1 MGMKRLGQAVT
12 ILAYGQLRIRQLRA
26 SNGKR
31 GKLLVRWKKEPCH
44 TLAGLVFFGFAFCF
58 FASSQTVVPP
68 PAAADTQAIP
78 SPDILGRTTPRGTVL
93 GFLKATRKGDYEA
106 ATEYLNTKQRGEAA
120 TDLAHELFVIIDRRL
135 PARLNQLS
143 DRPEGSLAFPAKP
156 DQDLVGTI
164 SSKSGSVNLLL
175 ERVDR
180 EGRRIWLFSA
190 LTLNSVPE
198 LYAEMDIESSGSM
211 LPDFLTR
218 TRIARIPLF
227 HWLAVLVGLPF
238 FYLLTVVLSRLLS
251 PLAGRWRRALRG
263 NPNLPD
269 PNVLPVSLRV
279 LLLVG
284 TIRWILAKTGMPLL
298 ERQVW
303 STVASILT
311 IAVCVSISF
320 AFTGW
325 AERYLRRRLLRS
337 DLVASASILRLARWA
352 ANLLV
357 ILVALLAA
365 LYYLGVNPNA
375 TLAGLGVGGIAVA
388 LAAQKTLE
396 NVIGGASII
405 FDGAVRVG
413 DLLKVGETVGTV
425 EDIGLRSIRL
435 RTFDRTVFTVPNG
448 QIANLSLENLSLRDS
463 FWFHHIFSLR
473 YETTAVQMRRVL
485 QGITGLLEKYPLVR
499 YFPTPVRFL
508 RLSPYS
514 LDVEIF
520 AHLAVSDWGRFLELQ
535 GQLLLEIME
544 LIEAEGV
551 RLAIPA
557 QTAYLAVSSG
567 FDRSSVDALLNRSGT
582 HGSEQSRDAA

>member
-1 MGMKRLGQAVT
+1 MGMTRLGQPT
-12 ILAYGQLRIRQLRA
+12 TTLAYGQLRIRQSGA
-26 SNGKR
+26 SNRKR
-31 GKLLVRWKKEPCH
+31 GKLPVRGNKEPFH
-44 TLAGLVFFGFAFCF
+44 TLASLVFFGFAFCF
-58 FASSQTVVPP
+58 FASAQTVVPP
-68 PAAADTQAIP
+68 PAAADAQPIP

-93 GFLKATRKGDYEA
+93 GFLKAARKGDYDA
-106 ATEYLNTKQRGEAA
+106 ATEYLNTKQRGDAA
-120 TDLAHELFVIIDRRL
+120 TNLAHELFVIIDRRL

-164 SSKSGSVNLLL
+164 SNKSGSINLLL

-218 TRIARIPLF
+218 TRIARIPLL

-238 FYLLTVVLSRLLS
+238 FYLVTVVLNRLLS
-251 PLAGRWRRALRG
+251 PLTGRWRRTLRG

-269 PNVLPVSLRV
+269 PKVLPGSLRV

-284 TIRWILAKTGMPLL
+284 TIRWILAKTGMPLI

-320 AFTGW
+320 AFTGR
-325 AERYLRRRLLRS
+325 AERYIRRRLLRS
-337 DLVASASILRLARWA
+337 DLAARASILRLARWA
-352 ANLLV
+352 ANLLAV
-357 ILVALLAA
+357 FVALLAI
-365 LYYLGVNPNA
+365 LYYLGVNANVM
-375 TLAGLGVGGIAVA
+375 LAGFGVGGIAVA

-413 DLLKVGETVGTV
+413 DLLKVGETLGTV

-473 YETTAVQMRRVL
+473 YETTAVQMRSVL
-485 QGITGLLEKYPLVR
+485 QGITGLLEKYPLVK

-520 AHLAVSDWGRFLELQ
+520 AHLAVSDLGRFLELQ

-544 LIEAEGV
+544 VIEAEGV

-567 FDRSSVDALLNRSGT
+567 FDRSSVDALLNRSGP

>member
-1 MGMKRLGQAVT
+1 MGMKRFGQPTT
-12 ILAYGQLRIRQLRA
+12 ILPYGQFRIRQSRA
-26 SNGKR
+26 ANGKL
-31 GKLLVRWKKEPCH
+31 GKLPVRQKKEPCH
-44 TLAGLVFFGFAFCF
+44 RLLSLVSLVFAFCLL
-58 FASSQTVVPP
+58 ASAQTVVSP
-68 PAAADTQAIP
+68 PAAPEAQTIP
-78 SPDILGRTTPRGTVL
+78 SPDTLGRTTPRGTVL
-93 GFLKATRKGDYEA
+93 GFLKAVRKGDYDA
-106 ATEYLNTKQRGEAA
+106 ATEYLNTNRRGEAA
-120 TDLAHELFVIIDRRL
+120 TDLARELFVIIDRRL
-135 PARLNQLS
+135 PARLNRLS

-164 SSKSGSVNLLL
+164 NSKSGSIDLLL
-175 ERVDR
+175 EHVDR
-180 EGRRIWLFSA
+180 NGRRIWLFSA
-190 LTLNSVPE
+190 VTLNAVPD
-198 LYAEMDIESSGSM
+198 LYAEMEIESSGSM
-211 LPDFLTR
+211 FPDFLTR
-218 TRIARIPLF
+218 VRIAGIPLL
-227 HWLAVLVGLPF
+227 HWLAVLVGLPL
-238 FYLLTVVLSRLLS
+238 FYLVTVVLNRLLS
-251 PLAGRWRRALRG
+251 PLAGRWRRIVRG

-269 PNVLPVSLRV
+269 PKVLPVSLRV

-284 TIRWILAKTGMPLL
+284 TIRWALAKTGMPLI

-311 IAVCVSISF
+311 IVVCVSISF
-320 AFTGW
+320 AFTNW
-325 AERYLRRRLLRS
+325 SERYIRRRLLRS
-337 DLVASASILRLARWA
+337 DLAARVSILRLARWA
-352 ANLLV
+352 ANLLA
-357 ILVALLAA
+357 IFVALLAA
-365 LYYLGVNPNA
+365 LYYLGVNPTA

-413 DLLKVGETVGTV
+413 DLIKVGETLGTV

-448 QIANLSLENLSLRDS
+448 QLANVSLENISLRDS
-463 FWFHHIFSLR
+463 FWFHHIFRLG
-473 YETTAVQMRRVL
+473 YETTAVQMRSVL
-485 QGITGLLEKYPLVR
+485 QGISGLLERYPLVK

-508 RLSPYS
+508 RLSAYS

-520 AHLAVSDWGRFLELQ
+520 THLAVSDLGHFLVLQ

-544 LIEAEGV
+544 VIEAEGV

-567 FDRSSVDALLNRSGT
+567 FDRSSVDALLDTSGP

>member
-1 MGMKRLGQAVT
+1 MRMKRLGQPPTTVAH
-12 ILAYGQLRIRQLRA
+12 GQLRILQSLRWV
-26 SNGKR
+26 S
-31 GKLLVRWKKEPCH
+31 
-44 TLAGLVFFGFAFCF
+44 FGFAFCL
-58 FASSQTVVPP
+58 FAGAQTVVPP
-68 PAAADTQAIP
+68 PAAADAQTAP
-78 SPDILGRTTPRGTVL
+78 SPDTLGRTTPRGTVL
-93 GFLKATRKGDYEA
+93 GFLKNARKGDYDA
-106 ATEYLNTKQRGEAA
+106 ATEYLNTKLRGEAA
-120 TDLAHELFVIIDRRL
+120 TDLARELFVIIDRRL

-164 SSKSGSVNLLL
+164 SSKLGSVDLLL

-190 LTLNSVPE
+190 PTLNSVPD
-198 LYAEMDIESSGSM
+198 LYAEMEIESSGRM
-211 LPDFLTR
+211 LPDFFTR
-218 TRIARIPLF
+218 IRIARIPLI
-227 HWLAVLVGLPF
+227 HWLAVLVGLPL
-238 FYLLTVVLSRLLS
+238 FYLVTVVLNRLLG
-251 PLAGRWRRALRG
+251 PLAGRWRRTLRG
-263 NPNLPD
+263 NPSLPD
-269 PNVLPVSLRV
+269 PKVPPVSLQV
-279 LLLVG
+279 LISAG
-284 TIRWILAKTGMPLL
+284 TIRWILAKSGMSLI

-311 IAVCVSISF
+311 IAVCVSIFF
-320 AFTGW
+320 AATGW
-325 AERYLRRRLLRS
+325 TERHIRRRLLRN
-337 DLVASASILRLARWA
+337 DLAARASILRLARWT
-352 ANLLV
+352 ANLLAV
-357 ILVALLAA
+357 FVALLAV

-413 DLLKVGETVGTV
+413 DLLRVGETLGTV

-448 QIANLSLENLSLRDS
+448 QIANVSLENLSLRDS
-463 FWFHHIFSLR
+463 FWFHHIFSLG
-473 YETTAVQMRRVL
+473 YETTAVQMRSVL
-485 QGITGLLEKYPLVR
+485 QGITSLLEKYPLVK

-508 RLSPYS
+508 RLSAYS

-520 AHLAVSDWGRFLELQ
+520 AHLAVSDLGRFLELQ

-544 LIEAEGV
+544 VIEAEAV

-567 FDRSSVDALLNRSGT
+567 FDRSSVDALLDTSGP
-582 HGSEQSRDAA
+582 HGSEQGRDAA

>member
-1 MGMKRLGQAVT
+1 MGMKRLEQPT
-12 ILAYGQLRIRQLRA
+12 TTLAYGRLRIWQCHP
-26 SNGKR
+26 
-31 GKLLVRWKKEPCH
+31 LVS
-44 TLAGLVFFGFAFCF
+44 LVSFGFAFCL
-58 FASSQTVVPP
+58 FASAQTVVPP
-68 PAAADTQAIP
+68 PAGPDALTAP

-93 GFLKATRKGDYEA
+93 GFLKAARKGDYDA
-106 ATEYLNTKQRGEAA
+106 ATEYLNTKRRGEAA
-120 TDLAHELFVIIDRRL
+120 TDLARELFVIIDRRL

-164 SSKSGSVNLLL
+164 SSNSGSINLFL

-180 EGRRIWLFSA
+180 EDRRIWLFSA
-190 LTLNSVPE
+190 LTLNSVPD
-198 LYAEMDIESSGSM
+198 LYAEMEIKSSGSM
-211 LPDFLTR
+211 FPEFLTR
-218 TRIARIPLF
+218 IRIAHISLV
-227 HWLAVLVGLPF
+227 HWIAVLVGLPL
-238 FYLLTVVLSRLLS
+238 FYLVTVLLNRLLS
-251 PLAGRWRRALRG
+251 PLAGRWRRSLRG

-269 PNVLPVSLRV
+269 PKVLPVSLQV
-279 LLLVG
+279 LILVG
-284 TIRWILAKTGMPLL
+284 TIHWVLAKTGMPLI

-303 STVASILT
+303 STVANILT
-311 IAVCVSISF
+311 IAVCVSIFF
-320 AFTGW
+320 ASTGW
-325 AERYLRRRLLRS
+325 TERHIRRRLLRN
-337 DLVASASILRLARWA
+337 DLAARASILRLARWT
-352 ANLLV
+352 ANLV
-357 ILVALLAA
+357 AVFVALLAA

-413 DLLKVGETVGTV
+413 DLLRVGDTVGTV

-448 QIANLSLENLSLRDS
+448 QIANVSLENLSLRDS
-463 FWFHHIFSLR
+463 FWFHHMFSLR
-473 YETTAVQMRRVL
+473 YETTTMQMRSVL
-485 QGITGLLEKYPLVR
+485 QGITALLERYPLVK
-499 YFPTPVRFL
+499 YFPAPVRFL
-508 RLSPYS
+508 RLGAYS

-520 AHLAVSDWGRFLELQ
+520 AHLAVSDLGHFLELQ

-567 FDRSSVDALLNRSGT
+567 FDRSSVDALLDTSGPR
-582 HGSEQSRDAA
+582 GSKQSRDAA